1 LTARLVGV
9 TYGDPNSLD
18 PDFDCGTG
26 RPDIIVA
33 FNTGLYAYE
42 SWRPV
47 VAYLDR
53 TPSVLGIFTDY
64 NEMSAVQCPSLGGP
78 SSRVSVAVNPFRQ
91 PRAMSVSSMN
101 LPQYSNGFLYDYNQ
115 QHESLD

>member
-18 PDFDCGTG
+18 PDFECGTDCGTG
-26 RPDIIVA
+26 RLDNIVA

-53 TPSVLGIFTDY
+53 TPSVLEFSPITT
-64 NEMSAVQCPSLGGP
+64 
-78 SSRVSVAVNPFRQ
+78 R
-91 PRAMSVSSMN
+91 
-101 LPQYSNGFLYDYNQ
+101 
-115 QHESLD
+115 